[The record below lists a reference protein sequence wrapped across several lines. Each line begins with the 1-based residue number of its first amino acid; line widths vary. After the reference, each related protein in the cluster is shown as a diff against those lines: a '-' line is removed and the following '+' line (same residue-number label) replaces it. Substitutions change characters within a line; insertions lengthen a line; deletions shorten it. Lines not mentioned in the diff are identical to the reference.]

1 MTTTRRIRR
10 RGERGGSP
18 RTPRRGEA
26 RDERGAAARRSPE
39 SPESARGR
47 ARGRRRSGTRARRG
61 EGPTG
66 RGEPTRETDAH
77 PRGETDRRAGG
88 GGRSSARE
96 PRARGA
102 SRAKTRACAERAR
115 ASSARG
121 TRVRRR
127 EQRRPGRAVQNLPR
141 ETTDRARTTGGS
153 PDRLTTQTRHW
164 FTVYRSPSRRRG
176 ARLCRRARKPMRF
189 SMLHKIYAP
198 LLSLPSSSIVTS

>member
-1 MTTTRRIRR
+1 M
-10 RGERGGSP
+10 GV
-18 RTPRRGEA
+18 
-26 RDERGAAARRSPE
+26 
-39 SPESARGR
+39 
-47 ARGRRRSGTRARRG
+47 RGRRAEGRRETSGARRREEARSLPSRRGDGRGGGDAREPARGAGRARRG
-61 EGPTG
+61 AAS
-66 RGEPTRETDAH
+66 RRARPTRTPGA
-77 PRGETDRRAGG
+77 RRTGARG